1 MNTYPWDPTEHLDSE
16 EAIAAYLGAAFEDG
30 DVALIKAAL
39 SDVAKA
45 RGMTEIAEKA
55 GYTRAGL
62 YKALS
67 ETGNPS
73 FDLISHVVKALG
85 VKMTVAA

>member
-16 EAIAAYLGAAFEDG
+16 EAIAAYLSAAFEDG
-30 DVALIKAAL
+30 DIDLIKAAL

-62 YKALS
+62 YKALG
-67 ETGNPS
+67 ENGNPS
-73 FDLISHVVKALG
+73 FDLIAHVVRALG